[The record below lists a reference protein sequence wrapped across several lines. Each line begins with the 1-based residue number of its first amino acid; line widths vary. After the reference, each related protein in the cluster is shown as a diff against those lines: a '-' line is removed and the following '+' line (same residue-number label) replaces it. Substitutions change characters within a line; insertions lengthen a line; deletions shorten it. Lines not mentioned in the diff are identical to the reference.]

1 MVTHHSTNLAHRC
14 LTSEFRWDRVLSP
27 GYDRRHYW
35 KKNLCT
41 LISKVRSLARMA
53 KRKPE
58 KKKTVPGCGVSL
70 PSLFFQSIHHVRSG
84 DFCLWPKGKRMIS
97 SNNMA
102 TCEKVQTF
110 SVAGLGGATEGL
122 ISGLRRCV
130 ATSAFFSVP
139 KRKNYLIQRSNG
151 PLISL
156 PETKIND
163 SGGLLCLML
172 EVLRARK
179 EPLHD
184 QSRRNISHLF

>member
-1 MVTHHSTNLAHRC
+1 MYFNIKSQKSCKNGKEETRKKENGPWLRC
-14 LTSEFRWDRVLSP
+14 FIVFR
-27 GYDRRHYW
+27 
-35 KKNLCT
+35 
-41 LISKVRSLARMA
+41 
-53 KRKPE
+53 
-58 KKKTVPGCGVSL
+58 
-70 PSLFFQSIHHVRSG
+70 
-84 DFCLWPKGKRMIS
+84 CLWPKGKRMIS

-110 SVAGLGGATEGL
+110 SVAGLGGATEGS

-184 QSRRNISHLF
+184 QSRRHISHLF